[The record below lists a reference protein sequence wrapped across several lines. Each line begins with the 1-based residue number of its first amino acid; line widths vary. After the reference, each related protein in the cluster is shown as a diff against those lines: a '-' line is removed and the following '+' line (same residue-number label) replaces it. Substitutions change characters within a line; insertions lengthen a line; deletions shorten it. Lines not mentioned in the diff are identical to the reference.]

1 MNGKMKSSIS
11 KSNRSKDLKNTHTIP
26 DIEKLMEEKLGIIL
40 NGSTLK
46 DKKEAK
52 KQLKL
57 LERHFNDVSAK
68 NENGHKYP
76 EQRIY
81 HSDDKPMDK
90 KEIYKL
96 IDSVEPEHGDYNM
109 SFPEQAKENIKNQLD
124 LSGVFVK
131 EENEVS

>member
-1 MNGKMKSSIS
+1 MVTKSSIS
-11 KSNRSKDLKNTHTIP
+11 KSKRSKDLKNTHTIP

-57 LERHFNDVSAK
+57 LERHFNDVCAK

-81 HSDDKPMDK
+81 HSDNKPMN
-90 KEIYKL
+90 KEEIFKL
-96 IDSVEPEHGDYNM
+96 IDSIGSEHTIEQIT
-109 SFPEQAKENIKNQLD
+109 FPCDEETLD

-131 EENEVS
+131 QKND

>member
-1 MNGKMKSSIS
+1 MVTKSSIS
-11 KSNRSKDLKNTHTIP
+11 KSNRSKYLKNTHSIP

-52 KQLKL
+52 KQLRL
-57 LERHFNDVSAK
+57 LERHFNDVNAK

-81 HSDDKPMDK
+81 HSDNKPMN
-90 KEIYKL
+90 KEEIFKL
-96 IDSVEPEHGDYNM
+96 IDSVDLPEYQICYPIDGKL
-109 SFPEQAKENIKNQLD
+109 EGID

-131 EENEVS
+131 QKND

>member
-1 MNGKMKSSIS
+1 MKSSIS

-52 KQLKL
+52 RQLRL
-57 LERHFNDVSAK
+57 LERHFNDINSK

-76 EQRIY
+76 EQRMY
-81 HSDDKPMDK
+81 HSDNKPMN
-90 KEIYKL
+90 KEEIFKL
-96 IDSVEPEHGDYNM
+96 IDSVPDGLIDLKYHPPE
-109 SFPEQAKENIKNQLD
+109 AID
-124 LSGVFVK
+124 LSGEFVK
-131 EENEVS
+131 QDEMS

>member
-52 KQLKL
+52 RQLRL
-57 LERHFNDVSAK
+57 LERHFNDIQSK

-81 HSDDKPMDK
+81 HSDNKPMN
-90 KEIYKL
+90 KEEIFRL
-96 IDSVEPEHGDYNM
+96 IDSVPGMHVPGIHLLNSID
-109 SFPEQAKENIKNQLD
+109 
-124 LSGVFVK
+124 
-131 EENEVS
+131 EVMNYRKTYYCPIYD

>member
-1 MNGKMKSSIS
+1 MVTKSSIS

-52 KQLKL
+52 RQLRL
-57 LERHFNDVSAK
+57 LERHFNDIQSK

-81 HSDDKPMDK
+81 HSDNKPMDK
-90 KEIYKL
+90 EEIYKL
-96 IDSVEPEHGDYNM
+96 IDSVPDVDNKFYEVWEYRDVYHCPV
-109 SFPEQAKENIKNQLD
+109 
-124 LSGVFVK
+124 LSND
-131 EENEVS
+131 E

>member
-1 MNGKMKSSIS
+1 MKSSIS

-52 KQLKL
+52 KQLRL
-57 LERHFNDVSAK
+57 LERHFNDVNTK

-81 HSDDKPMDK
+81 HSDNKPMN
-90 KEIYKL
+90 KEEIFKL
-96 IDSVEPEHGDYNM
+96 IDSVEVEYPDNYAVNNIYT
-109 SFPEQAKENIKNQLD
+109 KEDIEFQRRNGED
-124 LSGVFVK
+124 LSGEFV
-131 EENEVS
+131 EQDEMS

>member
-1 MNGKMKSSIS
+1 MKSSIS
-11 KSNRSKDLKNTHTIP
+11 KSKRSKDLKNTHTIP

-52 KQLKL
+52 KQLRL

-68 NENGHKYP
+68 KENGNKYP

-81 HSDDKPMDK
+81 HSDNKPMNNE
-90 KEIYKL
+90 EIMKL
-96 IDSVEPEHGDYNM
+96 IDSVQTPHDTKYNCYTQ
-109 SFPEQAKENIKNQLD
+109 PYVKDATTGKEFD
-124 LSGVFVK
+124 LRWK
-131 EENEVS
+131 